1 LAKNIVIQRM
11 GQTMKE
17 GTIVKWLKKDGEKVV
32 KGEPLYDLEYDKD
45 AVTVESPDEGILNIV
60 VKEGE
65 TLPVSTTIARILSRN
80 ETAVASADVPEK
92 KPAVSRKDDADAIVI
107 GAGPGG
113 YVAAIK
119 LALLGKK
126 TVLVEKDKVG
136 GICLN
141 EGCIPTKALLMS
153 AETLDIVKNSAGMGI
168 GVTGYRIQPEVINKR
183 KNQVVDTLV
192 NGVKYLLKKRGVE
205 TIVGAASFTGPRT
218 LRIELADGR
227 EKELSAE
234 HIIIAAGSRSAKIP
248 IEGIDGNNVV
258 FSTEVLDVTALPKSM
273 VVIGGGV
280 IGMEIGSIYAD
291 FGVKITIL
299 EALPNILPCMDEEV
313 SKTFRGIVERKMSV
327 CTDAKVIRI
336 SDVKAQKKITYM
348 YNGKQCEEI
357 ADKVLV
363 AVGRSPETESLNLDA
378 AGIKTERGWICVDDG
393 HMTNV
398 EGVYAI
404 GDVNGEVLLAHA
416 ASAQGIA
423 VAEKIAGHASSM
435 NLKIVPNCI
444 YTKPEIAAV
453 GMTEKQAKEK
463 GIAYK
468 VGKFPFQAN
477 GKALAMGEP
486 EGFVKIIA
494 DEKYGEILG
503 VHIIGPRA
511 TDMISEAALAMRLE
525 CTASELAG
533 TIHAH
538 PTLTEAV
545 MEAAESILGEAI
557 HQ

>member
-1 LAKNIVIQRM
+1 MAKNIVIQRM

-17 GTIVKWLKKDGEKVV
+17 GTIARWLKKDGEKVV
-32 KGEPLYDLEYDKD
+32 KGEALYDLEYDKD
-45 AVTVESPDEGILNIV
+45 AVTVESPADGILNIIV
-60 VKEGE
+60 QEGE
-65 TLPVSTTIARILSRN
+65 TLPVSTTIAKILSGD
-80 ETAVASADVPEK
+80 EAAAKPASTPEK
-92 KPAVSRKDDADAIVI
+92 KPEASGKQDADAIVI

-126 TVLVEKDKVG
+126 TILIEKDKVG
-136 GICLN
+136 GTCLN
-141 EGCIPTKALLMS
+141 KGCIPTKALLMS
-153 AETLDIVKNSAGMGI
+153 AETLDTVKNSSRMGI
-168 GVTGYRIQPEVINKR
+168 AVTGFQIQPDVINKR

-205 TIVGAASFTGPRT
+205 TIAGTASFTGPKT
-218 LRIELADGR
+218 LCIALAAGG
-227 EKELSAE
+227 EKILSAA

-248 IEGIDGNNVV
+248 IEGIDGNNVIS
-258 FSTEVLDVTALPKSM
+258 STEALDVSALPESM

-291 FGVKITIL
+291 LGVKITIL
-299 EALPNILPCMDEEV
+299 EALPNILPGMDEEI
-313 SKTFRGIVERKMSV
+313 SKTYRGIAGKKMSV
-327 CTDAKVIRI
+327 YTDAKVVRI

-348 YNGKQCEEI
+348 YDGKQCEEI

-363 AVGRSPETESLNLDA
+363 AVGRSPETESLNLEA

-404 GDVNGEVLLAHA
+404 GDVNREVLLAHA

-453 GMTEKQAKEK
+453 GMTEKQAKEN

-511 TDMISEAALAMRLE
+511 TDMISEATLAMRLE